1 MRYIFYVIISSVFLW
16 TGCGDKDTHKQ
27 ETEDSQAQ
35 VETKIQNTF
44 RITDIDQRST
54 TISIKNAQVKIAKV
68 TQDIVLV
75 NIFSEWSAPSSGMIP
90 YLDSLQKKY
99 PKDLFVI
106 GLVANSDM
114 DNKQLR
120 NFMKKNNASYFISN
134 SHENDKLAG
143 ALVKFL
149 NLDSNYPIPLT
160 ILFKNGKY
168 SRHYIGATPIEMIR
182 ADIEQLKKKG

>member
-27 ETEDSQAQ
+27 EIEDNKAQ

-44 RITDIDQRST
+44 LITDIDQRST
-54 TISIKNAQVKIAKV
+54 TISIKNTQVKIAKV
-68 TQDIVLV
+68 TQAIVLV
-75 NIFSEWSAPSSGMIP
+75 NIFSEWSAPSAGMIP
-90 YLDSLQKKY
+90 YLDSLQKQY

-106 GLVANSDM
+106 GLVANSDI

-120 NFMKKNNASYFISN
+120 NFMKKYNASYFISN